1 MGSKRENIYVLY
13 FLSVSIIFMSI
24 LIAEDNSIQRRY
36 LRDILSQ
43 EFPSHGPIIE
53 AEDGDS
59 AIRLA
64 LEEKPGLC
72 ILDIQMP
79 GLSGVKVS
87 RKIWRELPEAR
98 IIFWTQF
105 PHEIYINEI
114 RKIIRSMETQPAYG
128 FIHKNN
134 PEPRFLRFVATV
146 LEDGAD
152 MIDPAFKD
160 SFKRPLLTE
169 FEAEALRY
177 LALGL
182 SNWAIARKCSLSQRG
197 VESRLANL
205 YEKLFTHISEGTE
218 NESYDK
224 LAYNVRTRAFFE
236 SLRRGLI
243 NRDELDKSEKELA
256 LWIERDQKRFLRE
269 KN

>member
-1 MGSKRENIYVLY
+1 MLFGLALTSDTFTDIN
-13 FLSVSIIFMSI
+13 SDMAI
-24 LIAEDNSIQRRY
+24 LIAEDNPIQRKY
-36 LRDILSQ
+36 LADLLSR
-43 EFPSHGPIIE
+43 EFPSAIPVLE
-53 AEDGDS
+53 AEDGAA
-59 AIRLA
+59 AIELTLA
-64 LEEKPGLC
+64 EKPELC
-72 ILDIQMP
+72 IFDIQMP
-79 GLSGVKVS
+79 NLSGVKAAK
-87 RKIWRELPEAR
+87 KIWRGFPEAK
-98 IIFWTQF
+98 IVFWTQF

-114 RKIIRSMETQPAYG
+114 RKIVRELDPQPAYG

-134 PEPRFLRFVATV
+134 PEERLLRFIATV

-205 YEKLFTHISEGTE
+205 YEKLFTNLSEGTE
-218 NESYDK
+218 NGAYDK

-236 SLRRGLI
+236 AIRRGLI
-243 NRDELDKSEKELA
+243 NSDELEKSEKELA
-256 LWIERDQKRFLRE
+256 DWIERDQKKFLRD
-269 KN
+269 K